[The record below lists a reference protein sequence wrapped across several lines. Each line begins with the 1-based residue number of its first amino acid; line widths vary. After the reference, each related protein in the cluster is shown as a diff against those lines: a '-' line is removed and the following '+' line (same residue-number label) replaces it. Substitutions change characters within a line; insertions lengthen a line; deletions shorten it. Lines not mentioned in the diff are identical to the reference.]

1 MNLGV
6 EMMYKIGAFSVLA
19 KTTIKT
25 LRYYEKEELLI
36 PSFVDTETGY
46 RYYETGQLVEL
57 AKIISLRQIGLGIEE
72 IKRVLHGCDLET
84 VLKKRK
90 QQISEDILQY
100 ETQLSKI
107 NYLLE
112 GKFMNYEVVVKELP
126 AYVVYYKEGRIHDFS
141 ELTSFILAS
150 AEACRATNPSIKCIT
165 PDYCYVSYLDK
176 EFKDTDMLVRYAQ
189 AVEKEGVPND
199 TIRFK
204 KLQPVNAVCIYH
216 KGPYENLPSAYSF
229 IMKYIEENNY
239 EMIEAPRERYIDGIW
254 NEKDENKWVTEIQ
267 VPVKKKS
274 LNK

>member
-141 ELTSFILAS
+141 ELTSFILSS

-176 EFKDTDMLVRYAQ
+176 EFKDT
-189 AVEKEGVPND
+189 
-199 TIRFK
+199 
-204 KLQPVNAVCIYH
+204 YH